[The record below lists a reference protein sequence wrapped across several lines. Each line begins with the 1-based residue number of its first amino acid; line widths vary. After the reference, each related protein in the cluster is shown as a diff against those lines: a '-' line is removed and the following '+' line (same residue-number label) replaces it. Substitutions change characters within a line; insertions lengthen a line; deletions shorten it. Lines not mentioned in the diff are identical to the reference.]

1 MVTDHQVRR
10 LMKALAKG
18 ESMTKSA
25 DKAGMDVKT
34 ARRYR
39 RLGRL
44 PSQSRAAHDWRTRP
58 DPFEGIWEWVRDQL
72 AREPGLEAKTLFE
85 ALQRMHPGRFADG
98 QLRTLQRRVRQWRGL
113 EGPGQEVFFAQVH
126 EPGVLSQ
133 SDFTHMTRL
142 GVTIGGQRFAH
153 LVYHFVLTYSNW
165 EAWTICY
172 SESFESLS
180 EGLQN
185 ALWELGG
192 VPSRHRTDR
201 LTSAV
206 SKTTCPE
213 EFTRRYQGLL
223 DHYGLAG
230 EKTRAGKANENG
242 DVEQRHHRF
251 KRAVEQALLLRGSRD
266 FACLEAYEA
275 FLGVLTARLNA
286 GRQQRLAEERRLLRP
301 LPGRRLDDCTTLT
314 PRVHSGSLIHVDRNA
329 YSVHSRLIG
338 RRVTVR
344 LYAQRLEVWYGQR
357 QVDELPRLRGRGK
370 HRVNYRHVIEWLVR
384 KPGAF
389 AQYRYRED
397 LFPSSRFRMAYD
409 ALRARGPASADRR
422 YLQILHL
429 AARES
434 ESGVQEAL
442 GQLLEAG
449 EPLTSE
455 AVAAI
460 VYSDRAVTPIADVAV
475 QAVDLSLYDGLL
487 AGQEVRA

>member
-18 ESMTKSA
+18 ESMTRSA

-44 PSQSRAAHDWRTRP
+44 PSQSGVIHGWRTRP
-58 DPFEGIWEWVRDQL
+58 DPFEGVWEWVREQL
-72 AREPGLEAKTLFE
+72 AQEPGLEAKTLFE

-142 GVTIGGQRFAH
+142 GITIGGQRFAH

-165 EAWTICY
+165 EAWTICT

-192 VPSRHRTDR
+192 VPARHRTDR
-201 LTSAV
+201 LSSAV

-230 EKTRAGKANENG
+230 EKTRSGKANENG

-275 FLGVLTARLNA
+275 FLGDLTARLNA
-286 GRQQRLAEERRLLRP
+286 GREQRLAEERRLLRP
-301 LPGRRLDDCTTLT
+301 LPGRRLDDYTILT

-344 LYAQRLEVWYGQR
+344 LYAQRLEVWYSQR

-409 ALRARGPASADRR
+409 ALRAQGAGSADRR
-422 YLQILHL
+422 YLEILHL

-442 GQLLEAG
+442 RQLLAAG
-449 EPLTSE
+449 GPLTSE

-460 VYSDRAVTPIADVAV
+460 VHSGRPATPIADVAV
-475 QAVDLSLYDGLL
+475 QDVDLSLYDGLL

>member
-39 RLGRL
+39 GLGRL
-44 PSQSRAAHDWRTRP
+44 PSQSRASHGWRTRP
-58 DPFEGIWEWVRDQL
+58 DAFEGVWEWVREQL
-72 AREPGLEAKTLFE
+72 AREPGLEAKTLFD
-85 ALQRMHPGRFADG
+85 ALQRTYPGRFADG
-98 QLRTLQRRVRQWRGL
+98 QLRTLQRRVREWRGL

-126 EPGVLSQ
+126 EPGVLCQ

-192 VPSRHRTDR
+192 VPARHRTDR
-201 LTSAV
+201 LSSAV

-242 DVEQRHHRF
+242 DVEQRHRRF
-251 KRAVEQALLLRGSRD
+251 KEAVQQALLLRGSRE

-275 FLGVLTARLNA
+275 FLGDLTVRLNA
-286 GRQQRLAEERRLLRP
+286 GRQERLQEERRLLRP
-301 LPGRRLDDCTTLT
+301 LPGRRLDDYTKLT
-314 PRVHSGSLIHVDRNA
+314 PRVDRGSLIHVDRNA

-344 LYAQRLEVWYGQR
+344 LYAQRLEVWYSQR
-357 QVDELPRLRGRGK
+357 KVHELPRLRGRGK
-370 HRVNYRHVIEWLVR
+370 HRVNYRHVIAWLVR

-409 ALRARGPASADRR
+409 ALRAHGPASADRR
-422 YLQILHL
+422 YLEILHL

-434 ESGVQEAL
+434 ESGVEEAL
-442 GQLLEAG
+442 RQLLEAG
-449 EPLTSE
+449 GPLTSE

-460 VYSDRAVTPIADVAV
+460 VHSGCAVTPIADVAV
-475 QAVDLSLYDGLL
+475 QDVDLSVYDGLL
-487 AGQEVRA
+487 AGREVHA

>member
-18 ESMTKSA
+18 ESMAKSA

-44 PSQSRAAHDWRTRP
+44 PSQSRASHGWRTRP
-58 DPFEGIWEWVRDQL
+58 DAFEGVWEWVREQL

-85 ALQRMHPGRFADG
+85 ALQRMYPGRFADG
-98 QLRTLQRRVRQWRGL
+98 QLRTLQRRVRRWRGL

-126 EPGVLSQ
+126 EPGALCQ

-142 GVTIGGQRFAH
+142 GVTIAGQRFPH
-153 LVYHFVLTYSNW
+153 LVHHFVLTYSNW

-192 VPSRHRTDR
+192 VPARHRTDR
-201 LTSAV
+201 LSSAV

-230 EKTRAGKANENG
+230 QKTRAGRANENG
-242 DVEQRHHRF
+242 DVEQRHRRF
-251 KRAVEQALLLRGSRD
+251 KEAVEQALLLRGSRE

-275 FLGVLTARLNA
+275 FLGDLTARLNA
-286 GRQQRLAEERRLLRP
+286 GRQQRLQEERRRLRR
-301 LPGRRLDDCTTLT
+301 LPERRLDDCTQLT
-314 PRVHSGSLIHVDRNA
+314 CRVDSGSLIHVDRNA
-329 YSVHSRLIG
+329 YSAPSRLIG

-344 LYAQRLEVWYGQR
+344 V
-357 QVDELPRLRGRGK
+357 
-370 HRVNYRHVIEWLVR
+370 HEW
-384 KPGAF
+384 
-389 AQYRYRED
+389 
-397 LFPSSRFRMAYD
+397 
-409 ALRARGPASADRR
+409 
-422 YLQILHL
+422 
-429 AARES
+429 
-434 ESGVQEAL
+434 
-442 GQLLEAG
+442 QLD
-449 EPLTSE
+449 
-455 AVAAI
+455 
-460 VYSDRAVTPIADVAV
+460 VY
-475 QAVDLSLYDGLL
+475 YDGLQQSAL
-487 AGQEVRA
+487 TW